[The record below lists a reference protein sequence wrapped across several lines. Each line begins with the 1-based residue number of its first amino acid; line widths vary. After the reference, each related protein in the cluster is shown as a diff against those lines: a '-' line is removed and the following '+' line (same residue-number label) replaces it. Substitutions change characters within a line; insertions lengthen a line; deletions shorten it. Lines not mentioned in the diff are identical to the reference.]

1 MKDKKEEILK
11 SDSKVKKRKR
21 SYSGIE
27 LPSPEEET
35 DDFENYKIDKNIV
48 ERLKLKQIESLFDVQ
63 KKVYKPIYEGKN
75 VIVASLTGS
84 GKTLAFVLPTL
95 MRYSDKK
102 ELNQTRPKILVLAP
116 TRELS
121 IQTGREY
128 SDLSTKNLPFKT
140 VLIYGGVSMDDQIDK
155 LRAGCDIIVGTPGRV
170 IDMIERGHLKV
181 DKINTIILD
190 EADKMLD
197 MGFEE
202 SITDIYSK
210 ITIVEKDKKRDVQVC
225 LFSATIENW
234 VRKVARKIMPKEDEI
249 FIDLVK
255 DLGNK
260 TPKTVTHLAVNC
272 IKSEK
277 TTTIADL
284 ILCYGGRN
292 KSTLVF
298 VNTKRECSDL
308 MISDKIKE
316 EVQIIHGDINQAQRE
331 ATLTAFRN
339 GKVKCLVAT
348 DVASRGLD
356 IPSVDL
362 VIQSEP
368 PKDIDSYIHRAG
380 RTARAGRSGTCITL
394 YTRYTECL
402 LERIEQ
408 RAKIKIKR
416 IGAPQKKDI
425 IEASIRD
432 TYKSLMTID
441 DSMIKL
447 FSEDAKKLIE
457 EFGTENAVARLL
469 AFVSGHT
476 KHMKSRSLLCGAE
489 GWITYAI
496 KWKNKFQHVGYVWGF
511 FKRILKEEIKAKIRG
526 LRIFASSDGCVFDF
540 PEDDKE
546 IFEEIL
552 YNDKYYGTNYILEIP
567 DDLPELQSLEDQ
579 RNRDNNLNI
588 NNFTGGYRPNANRER
603 NLSENKTN
611 DKKIKLLDHSKYSKR
626 KEKYDIFVGNMPY
639 GIDEIE
645 LKEWFEKN
653 GLKNIEFDA
662 RMVIDKETGNSRGFG
677 FISVFKKENVADV
690 LKLNGK
696 EFKHR
701 KLIINESRKYYLI
714 FLSAGRASILLDS
727 QVRLGRLSY
736 IGL

>member
-1 MKDKKEEILK
+1 
-11 SDSKVKKRKR
+11 
-21 SYSGIE
+21 
-27 LPSPEEET
+27 
-35 DDFENYKIDKNIV
+35 
-48 ERLKLKQIESLFDVQ
+48 
-63 KKVYKPIYEGKN
+63 
-75 VIVASLTGS
+75 
-84 GKTLAFVLPTL
+84 
-95 MRYSDKK
+95 
-102 ELNQTRPKILVLAP
+102 
-116 TRELS
+116 
-121 IQTGREY
+121 
-128 SDLSTKNLPFKT
+128 
-140 VLIYGGVSMDDQIDK
+140 MDDQINK
-155 LRAGCDIIVGTPGRV
+155 LKNGCDIIVGTPGRV
-170 IDMIERGHLKV
+170 IDMIERGHLKI
-181 DKINTIILD
+181 DKIQTLILD

-202 SITDIYSK
+202 SITDIYQK
-210 ITIVEKDKKRDVQVC
+210 IVNNNNGKEKDIQVL
-225 LFSATIENW
+225 LFSATIEEW
-234 VRKVARKIMPKEDEI
+234 VRKVARKIIPKGDEI

-260 TPKTVTHLAVNC
+260 TPKTVTHLAVQV

-284 ILCYGGRN
+284 ILCYGGKN

-298 VNTKRECSDL
+298 VNTKKECSDL
-308 MISDKIKE
+308 MISDKVKE
-316 EVQIIHGDINQAQRE
+316 EVQIIHGDINQTQRE

-408 RAKIKIKR
+408 KAKIKIKR

-432 TYKSLMTID
+432 TYKSLMSID

-447 FSEDAKKLIE
+447 FTDNAKKLIE

-469 AFVSGHT
+469 AYVSGHT
-476 KHMKSRSLLCGAE
+476 KNMKSRSLLCGAE
-489 GWITYAI
+489 GWITYQI

-526 LRIFASSDGCVFDF
+526 LRVVSTSDGCVFDF

-546 IFEEIL
+546 IFENIL
-552 YNDKYYGTNYILEIP
+552 YNYRYYGLNYTLEVP
-567 DDLPELQSLEDQ
+567 DDLPELQSMEEQ
-579 RNRDNNLNI
+579 RNRDSNNI
-588 NNFTGGYRPNANRER
+588 NNINNNNHSGFRPNNPTRQAK
-603 NLSENKTN
+603 NLSFE
-611 DKKIKLLDHSKYSKR
+611 KKPMQTLDHSKFMKR
-626 KEKYDIFVGNMPY
+626 KGRYDIFVGNLPY
-639 GIDEIE
+639 NADEVK
-645 LKEWFEKN
+645 LKDWFEKN
-653 GLKNIEFDA
+653 GLKNMEFDV
-662 RMVIDKETGNSRGFG
+662 RITLDKETGKARGFG
-677 FISVFKKENVADV
+677 FVSVFDKDDVKEV

-696 EFKHR
+696 EFNFR
-701 KLIINESRKYYLI
+701 KLIINESKK
-714 FLSAGRASILLDS
+714 
-727 QVRLGRLSY
+727 
-736 IGL
+736 

>member
-1 MKDKKEEILK
+1 MKEEKKEELL
-11 SDSKVKKRKR
+11 SDFKNKKRKR

-27 LPSPEEET
+27 LPVPEDVN
-35 DDFENYKIDKNIV
+35 DDFETYKINKNIV
-48 ERLKLKQIESLFDVQ
+48 ERLKLKQIESLFEVQ

-95 MRYSDKK
+95 MKYIDNK
-102 ELNQTRPKILVLAP
+102 ELDQTHPKILVMAP

-128 SDLSTKNLPFKT
+128 SDLSSKNLIFRT
-140 VLIYGGVSMDDQIDK
+140 VLIYGGVSMDDQIEK
-155 LRAGCDIIVGTPGRV
+155 LKGGCDIIVGTPGR
-170 IDMIERGHLKV
+170 ILDMIERKHLKV
-181 DKINTIILD
+181 DKIKTLILD

-202 SITDIYSK
+202 SITDIYNK
-210 ITIVEKDKKRDVQVC
+210 ITNNENGKKRDIQIC
-225 LFSATIENW
+225 LFSATIEDW
-234 VRKVARKIMPKEDEI
+234 VRKVAKKIIPKGDEK

-298 VNTKRECSDL
+298 VNTKKECSDL

-368 PKDIDSYIHRAG
+368 PKDVDSYIHRAG
-380 RTARAGRSGTCITL
+380 RTARAGRRGTCITL

-408 RAKIKIKR
+408 KAKIKIKR

-432 TYKSLMTID
+432 TYKNLMGID

-447 FSEDAKKLIE
+447 FTSDAKKLIE
-457 EFGTENAVARLL
+457 EFGAENAVSRLL
-469 AFVSGHT
+469 AYTSGHT
-476 KHMKSRSLLCGAE
+476 EHMKSRSLLCGAE
-489 GWITYAI
+489 GWVTYAI

-511 FKRILKEEIKAKIRG
+511 FKRILKDEIKAKIRG
-526 LRIFASSDGCVFDF
+526 LRCFASLDGCVFDY
-540 PEDDKE
+540 PEDGKE

-552 YNDKYYGTNYILEIP
+552 YNDRFYGTNYTLEIP
-567 DDLPELQSLEDQ
+567 EDLPDLLSLDEQ
-579 RNRDNNLNI
+579 RNTGTNISSSMRSNSFDKKTNII
-588 NNFTGGYRPNANRER
+588 NN
-603 NLSENKTN
+603 
-611 DKKIKLLDHSKYSKR
+611 IKR
-626 KEKYDIFVGNMPY
+626 KDRIDLFIGNMPY
-639 GIDEIE
+639 NIDEKQ
-645 LKEWFEKN
+645 LRDWFEKN
-653 GLKNIEFDA
+653 GLKKIEFDSRIA
-662 RMVIDKETGNSRGFG
+662 VDKETGQNRGFG
-677 FISVFKKENVADV
+677 FISVYDKNDIPLV

-696 EFKHR
+696 DFNHR
-701 KLIINESRKYYLI
+701 KLVINESKKK
-714 FLSAGRASILLDS
+714 
-727 QVRLGRLSY
+727 
-736 IGL
+736 

>member
-1 MKDKKEEILK
+1 MKVKNEDLLK
-11 SDSKVKKRKR
+11 SDSKPKKRKR
-21 SYSGIE
+21 SYSGID
-27 LPSPEEET
+27 LVPPEDIL
-35 DDFENYKIDKNIV
+35 DDFEKFGIDKNIV

-95 MRYSDKK
+95 MKYIDKK
-102 ELNQTRPKILVLAP
+102 ELNQTQPKILVMAP

-128 SDLSTKNLPFKT
+128 SDLSSKDLSFKT
-140 VLIYGGVSMDDQIDK
+140 VLIYGGVSMDDQIEK
-155 LRAGCDIIVGTPGRV
+155 LRAGCDIIVGTPGRI

-181 DKINTIILD
+181 NKINTIILD

-202 SITDIYSK
+202 SITDIYNK
-210 ITIVEKDKKRDVQVC
+210 ITEIDKDKRRDIQVC
-225 LFSATIENW
+225 LFSATIEGW
-234 VRKVARKIMPKEDEI
+234 VLKVARKIIPKENEI
-249 FIDLVK
+249 FVDLVK

-298 VNTKRECSDL
+298 VNTKKECSDL

-408 RAKIKIKR
+408 KAKIKIKR

-432 TYKSLMTID
+432 TYKNLMSID
-441 DSMIKL
+441 ESMIKL
-447 FSEDAKKLIE
+447 FTEDAKKLIE
-457 EFGTENAVARLL
+457 EFGTENAIARLL
-469 AFVSGHT
+469 AYVSGHT
-476 KHMKSRSLLCGAE
+476 KKMKSRSLLCGAE
-489 GWITYAI
+489 GWVTYSI

-511 FKRILKEEIKAKIRG
+511 FKRILKDEIKSKIRG
-526 LRIFASSDGCVFDF
+526 LRCFSSSDGCVFDY

-552 YNDKYYGTNYILEIP
+552 YNDKYYGTNYTLDIP
-567 DDLPELQSLEDQ
+567 EDLPELQSLDEQ
-579 RNRDNNLNI
+579 RNRDNNNTI
-588 NNFTGGYRPNANRER
+588 NNFSGYRPNNPTRER
-603 NLSENKTN
+603 NLSENKSN
-611 DKKIKLLDHSKYSKR
+611 DRRPKILDHSKYMRR
-626 KEKYDIFVGNMPY
+626 KDRIDLFIGNMPY
-639 GIDEIE
+639 GIDEIQ
-645 LKEWFEKN
+645 LKDWFEKN
-653 GLKNIEFDA
+653 GLKKIEFDA
-662 RMVIDKETGNSRGFG
+662 RIALDKETGQGRGFG
-677 FISVFKKENVADV
+677 FISVFNKEDVSLV

-696 EFKHR
+696 EFNHR
-701 KLIINESRKYYLI
+701 KLVINESRK
-714 FLSAGRASILLDS
+714 
-727 QVRLGRLSY
+727 
-736 IGL
+736 

>member
-1 MKDKKEEILK
+1 MSSRKDSQK
-11 SDSKVKKRKR
+11 SDTKPHKRKR

-27 LPSPEEET
+27 VPTPPNEP
-35 DDFENYKIDKNIV
+35 DDFETYKIHPNIV
-48 ERLKLKQIESLFDVQ
+48 ERLKLKQIESLFEVQ
-63 KKVYKPIYEGKN
+63 KKVYNPIYSGKN
-75 VIVASLTGS
+75 VIVSSLTGS

-95 MRYSDKK
+95 MRYIDKK
-102 ELNQTRPKILVLAP
+102 ELNQTHPKILVLAP

-128 SDLSTKNLPFKT
+128 SDLSTKNLYFKT
-140 VLIYGGVSMDDQIDK
+140 VLIYGGVSMEDQIDK
-155 LRAGCDIIVGTPGRV
+155 LKSGCDIIVGTPGRV

-181 DKINTIILD
+181 DLIKTLILD
-190 EADKMLD
+190 EADRMLD

-202 SITDIYSK
+202 SITDIYKK
-210 ITIVEKDKKRDVQVC
+210 IINNNNDNNNEKQKKDIQVL
-225 LFSATIENW
+225 LFSATIESW
-234 VRKVARKIMPKEDEI
+234 VRKVARKIIPKEDEI

-260 TPKTVTHLAVNC
+260 TPKTVTHLAVQV

-284 ILCYGGRN
+284 ILCYGGKN

-298 VNTKRECSDL
+298 VNTKKECSDL
-308 MISDKIKE
+308 MISDKVKE

-368 PKDIDSYIHRAG
+368 PRDVDSYIHRAG

-402 LERIEQ
+402 LEQIEQ
-408 RAKIKIKR
+408 KAKIKIKR

-432 TYKSLMTID
+432 TYRNLMSID

-447 FSEDAKKLIE
+447 FSDNAKKLIE
-457 EFGTENAVARLL
+457 EFGNENAVARLL
-469 AFVSGHT
+469 AYVSGHT
-476 KHMKSRSLLCGAE
+476 KNMKSRSLLCGAE
-489 GWITYAI
+489 GWITYEV

-526 LRIFASSDGCVFDF
+526 LRVISSSDGCVFDF

-546 IFEEIL
+546 IFENIL
-552 YNDKYYGTNYILEIP
+552 YNDRFYGINYSLEIP
-567 DDLPELQSLEDQ
+567 DELPELQSIEEQ
-579 RNRDNNLNI
+579 RNRDSNNI
-588 NNFTGGYRPNANRER
+588 NGGNKINFSGGYRPNNETRMARNNSYER
-603 NLSENKTN
+603 KPQM
-611 DKKIKLLDHSKYSKR
+611 LDHSKFIKR
-626 KEKYDIFVGNMPY
+626 KKYDVFIGNLPYNADEVG
-639 GIDEIE
+639 
-645 LKEWFEKN
+645 LKQWFEKN
-653 GLKNIEFDA
+653 GLKDIEFDV
-662 RMVIDKETGNSRGFG
+662 RITLDKDNGKSRGFG
-677 FISVFKKENVADV
+677 FVSVFNKEDINDV
-690 LKLNGK
+690 IKLNGK
-696 EFKHR
+696 QYNFR
-701 KLIINESRKYYLI
+701 KLIINEAKK
-714 FLSAGRASILLDS
+714 
-727 QVRLGRLSY
+727 
-736 IGL
+736 

>member
-1 MKDKKEEILK
+1 MKDKKEKEELMK
-11 SDSKVKKRKR
+11 SDAKTKKRKR

-27 LPSPEEET
+27 LPAPEEEI
-35 DDFENYKIDKNIV
+35 DDFQKYKIDKNIA
-48 ERLKLKQIESLFDVQ
+48 ERLRLKQIESLFEVQ
-63 KKVYKPIYEGKN
+63 KKVYQPIYDGKN
-75 VIVASLTGS
+75 VIVSSLTGS

-95 MRYSDKK
+95 MKYIDKK
-102 ELNQTRPKILVLAP
+102 ELNQTRPKILVMAP

-128 SDLSTKNLPFKT
+128 SDLSSKNLSFKT
-140 VLIYGGVSMDDQIDK
+140 VLIYGGVSMDEQIEK
-155 LRAGCDIIVGTPGRV
+155 LKMGCDIIVGTPGRI

-181 DKINTIILD
+181 DKINKIILD

-202 SITDIYSK
+202 SITDIYKK
-210 ITIVEKDKKRDVQVC
+210 ITEIDKEKKRDVQVC
-225 LFSATIENW
+225 LFSATIEDW
-234 VRKVARKIMPKEDEI
+234 VRKVAKKIMPKGDEI

-408 RAKIKIKR
+408 KAKIKIKR

-432 TYKSLMTID
+432 TYKSLMCID

-447 FSEDAKKLIE
+447 FMDDAKKLIE
-457 EFGTENAVARLL
+457 EFGNENAVARLL

-511 FKRILKEEIKAKIRG
+511 FKRMLKDEIKSKIRG
-526 LRIFASSDGCVFDF
+526 LRCFSTLDGCVFDF

-552 YNDKYYGTNYILEIP
+552 YNDKFYGTNYTLEIP
-567 DDLPELQSLEDQ
+567 DDLPDLQSLEDQ
-579 RNRDNNLNI
+579 RNRENRDNRDNNNNI
-588 NNFTGGYRPNANRER
+588 NINIFTGGYRPNNRTREER
-603 NLSENKTN
+603 KFNENKN
-611 DKKIKLLDHSKYSKR
+611 GDRKIKLLDHSKYNRR
-626 KEKYDIFVGNMPY
+626 KEKFDLFIGNMPY
-639 GIDEIE
+639 GIDEIQ
-645 LKEWFEKN
+645 LREWFEKN
-653 GLKNIEFDA
+653 GLKKIEFDA
-662 RMVIDKETGNSRGFG
+662 RIVIDKETGQGRGFG
-677 FISVFKKENVADV
+677 FISVFNKDDIDTV

-696 EFKHR
+696 EFNHR
-701 KLIINESRKYYLI
+701 KIIINQSKK
-714 FLSAGRASILLDS
+714 
-727 QVRLGRLSY
+727 
-736 IGL
+736 

>member
-1 MKDKKEEILK
+1 MSSRKDSQK
-11 SDSKVKKRKR
+11 SDIKPHKRKR

-27 LPSPEEET
+27 VPTPPNEP
-35 DDFENYKIDKNIV
+35 DDFETYKIHPNIV
-48 ERLKLKQIESLFDVQ
+48 ERLKLKQIESLFEVQ
-63 KKVYKPIYEGKN
+63 KKVYNPIYSGKN
-75 VIVASLTGS
+75 VIVSSLTGS

-95 MRYSDKK
+95 MRYIDKK
-102 ELNQTRPKILVLAP
+102 ELNQTHPKILVLAP

-128 SDLSTKNLPFKT
+128 SDLSTKNLYFKT
-140 VLIYGGVSMDDQIDK
+140 VLIYGGVSMEDQIDK
-155 LRAGCDIIVGTPGRV
+155 LKSGCDIIVGTPGRV

-181 DKINTIILD
+181 DLIKTLILD
-190 EADKMLD
+190 EADRMLD

-202 SITDIYSK
+202 SITDIYKK
-210 ITIVEKDKKRDVQVC
+210 IVNNNNNDNDEKEKEKKDIQVL
-225 LFSATIENW
+225 LFSATIESW
-234 VRKVARKIMPKEDEI
+234 VRKVARKIIPKEDEI

-260 TPKTVTHLAVNC
+260 TPKTVTHLAVQV

-284 ILCYGGRN
+284 ILCYGGKN

-298 VNTKRECSDL
+298 VNTKKECSDL
-308 MISDKIKE
+308 MISDKVKE

-368 PKDIDSYIHRAG
+368 PRDVDSYIHRAG

-402 LERIEQ
+402 LEQIEQ
-408 RAKIKIKR
+408 KAKIKIKR

-432 TYKSLMTID
+432 TYRNLMSID

-447 FSEDAKKLIE
+447 FSDNAKKLIE

-469 AFVSGHT
+469 AYVSGHT
-476 KHMKSRSLLCGAE
+476 KNMKSRSLLCGAE
-489 GWITYAI
+489 GWITYEV

-526 LRIFASSDGCVFDF
+526 LRVISSSDGCVFDF

-546 IFEEIL
+546 IFENIL
-552 YNDKYYGTNYILEIP
+552 YNDRFYGINYSLEIP
-567 DDLPELQSLEDQ
+567 DELPELQSIEEQ
-579 RNRDNNLNI
+579 RNRDSNNI
-588 NNFTGGYRPNANRER
+588 NGGNKINFSGGYRPNNETRMARNNSYER
-603 NLSENKTN
+603 KPQM
-611 DKKIKLLDHSKYSKR
+611 LDHSKFIKR
-626 KEKYDIFVGNMPY
+626 KKYDVFIGNLPYNADEVG
-639 GIDEIE
+639 
-645 LKEWFEKN
+645 LKQWFEKN
-653 GLKNIEFDA
+653 GLKDIEFDV
-662 RMVIDKETGNSRGFG
+662 RITLDKDTGKSRGFG
-677 FISVFKKENVADV
+677 FVSVFNKEDINDV
-690 LKLNGK
+690 IKLNGK
-696 EFKHR
+696 QYNMR
-701 KLIINESRKYYLI
+701 KLIINEAKK
-714 FLSAGRASILLDS
+714 
-727 QVRLGRLSY
+727 
-736 IGL
+736 

>member
-1 MKDKKEEILK
+1 MSSRKDSQK
-11 SDSKVKKRKR
+11 SDTKPHKRKR

-27 LPSPEEET
+27 VQTPSNEP
-35 DDFENYKIDKNIV
+35 DDFETFKIHPSIV
-48 ERLKLKQIESLFDVQ
+48 ERLKLKQIESLFEVQ
-63 KKVYKPIYEGKN
+63 KKVYNPIYQGKN
-75 VIVASLTGS
+75 VIVSSLTGS

-95 MRYSDKK
+95 MRYIDKK
-102 ELNQTRPKILVLAP
+102 ELNQTHPKILVLAP

-128 SDLSTKNLPFKT
+128 SDLSSKNLYFKT

-155 LRAGCDIIVGTPGRV
+155 LKSGCDIIVGTPGRV

-181 DKINTIILD
+181 DLIQTLILD
-190 EADKMLD
+190 EADRMLD

-202 SITDIYSK
+202 SITDIYNKIVNNDNEKSSK
-210 ITIVEKDKKRDVQVC
+210 EKDKKDIQVL
-225 LFSATIENW
+225 LFSATIESW
-234 VRKVARKIMPKEDEI
+234 VRKVARKIIPKEDEI

-260 TPKTVTHLAVNC
+260 TPKTVTHLAVQV

-284 ILCYGGRN
+284 ILCYGGKN

-298 VNTKRECSDL
+298 VNTKKECSDL
-308 MISDKIKE
+308 MISDKVKE

-368 PKDIDSYIHRAG
+368 PRDVDSYIHRAG

-402 LERIEQ
+402 LEQIEQ
-408 RAKIKIKR
+408 KAKIKIKR
-416 IGAPQKKDI
+416 IGAPQTKDI

-432 TYKSLMTID
+432 TYRSLMSID

-447 FSEDAKKLIE
+447 FTDNAKKLIE
-457 EFGTENAVARLL
+457 EFGAENAVARLL
-469 AFVSGHT
+469 AYVSGHT
-476 KHMKSRSLLCGAE
+476 KNMKSRSLLCGAE
-489 GWITYAI
+489 GWITYQI

-526 LRIFASSDGCVFDF
+526 LRVISSSDGCVFDF

-546 IFEEIL
+546 IFENIL
-552 YNDKYYGTNYILEIP
+552 YNDRFYGTNYVLEIP
-567 DDLPELQSLEDQ
+567 DDLPELQSIEEQ
-579 RNRDNNLNI
+579 RNRDSINLNGGNK
-588 NNFTGGYRPNANRER
+588 NNFSGGYRPNNPTRMAR
-603 NLSENKTN
+603 NNSLEKRPQVMDN
-611 DKKIKLLDHSKYSKR
+611 SKYMKR
-626 KEKYDIFVGNMPY
+626 NRFDIFVGNLPY
-639 GIDEIE
+639 NADEVE
-645 LKEWFEKN
+645 LKNWFEKN
-653 GLKNIEFDA
+653 GLKDIKFDV
-662 RMVIDKETGNSRGFG
+662 RITIDKDTGKKRGFG
-677 FISVFKKENVADV
+677 FVSVFNKEDIDNVI
-690 LKLNGK
+690 KLNGK
-696 EFKHR
+696 EFNHR
-701 KLIINESRKYYLI
+701 KLIINEAKK
-714 FLSAGRASILLDS
+714 
-727 QVRLGRLSY
+727 
-736 IGL
+736 

>member
-1 MKDKKEEILK
+1 MKVKNEDLLK
-11 SDSKVKKRKR
+11 SDSKPKKRKR
-21 SYSGIE
+21 SYSGID
-27 LPSPEEET
+27 LVPPEDIL
-35 DDFENYKIDKNIV
+35 DDFEKFGIDKNIV

-95 MRYSDKK
+95 MKYIDKK
-102 ELNQTRPKILVLAP
+102 ELNQTQPKILVMAP

-128 SDLSTKNLPFKT
+128 SDLSSKYLSFKT
-140 VLIYGGVSMDDQIDK
+140 VLIYGGVSMDDQIEK
-155 LRAGCDIIVGTPGRV
+155 LRAGCDIIVGTPGRI

-181 DKINTIILD
+181 NKINTIILD

-202 SITDIYSK
+202 SITDIYNK
-210 ITIVEKDKKRDVQVC
+210 ITEIDKDKRRDIQVC
-225 LFSATIENW
+225 LFSATIEGW
-234 VRKVARKIMPKEDEI
+234 VLKVARKIIPKENEI
-249 FIDLVK
+249 FVDLVK

-298 VNTKRECSDL
+298 VNTKKECSDL

-408 RAKIKIKR
+408 KAKIKIKR

-432 TYKSLMTID
+432 TYKNLMSID
-441 DSMIKL
+441 ESMIKL
-447 FSEDAKKLIE
+447 FTEDAKKLIE
-457 EFGTENAVARLL
+457 EFGTENAIARLL
-469 AFVSGHT
+469 AYVSGHT
-476 KHMKSRSLLCGAE
+476 KKMKSRSLLCGAE
-489 GWITYAI
+489 GWVTYSI

-511 FKRILKEEIKAKIRG
+511 FKRILKDEIKSKIRG
-526 LRIFASSDGCVFDF
+526 LRCFSSSDGCVFDY

-552 YNDKYYGTNYILEIP
+552 YNDKYYGTNYTLDIP
-567 DDLPELQSLEDQ
+567 EDLPELQSLDEQ
-579 RNRDNNLNI
+579 RNRDNNNTI
-588 NNFTGGYRPNANRER
+588 NNFSGYRPNNPTRER
-603 NLSENKTN
+603 NLSENKSN
-611 DKKIKLLDHSKYSKR
+611 DRRPKILDHSKYMRR
-626 KEKYDIFVGNMPY
+626 KDRIDLFIGNMPY
-639 GIDEIE
+639 GIDEIQ
-645 LKEWFEKN
+645 LKDWFEKN
-653 GLKNIEFDA
+653 GLKKIEFDA
-662 RMVIDKETGNSRGFG
+662 RIALDKETGQGRGFG
-677 FISVFKKENVADV
+677 FISVFNKEDVSLV

-696 EFKHR
+696 EFNHR
-701 KLIINESRKYYLI
+701 KLVINESRK
-714 FLSAGRASILLDS
+714 
-727 QVRLGRLSY
+727 
-736 IGL
+736 

>member
-1 MKDKKEEILK
+1 MKSTKKEELIK
-11 SDSKVKKRKR
+11 SDLKTKKRKR

-27 LPSPEEET
+27 LPSPKKEI
-35 DDFENYKIDKNIV
+35 DDFQKYNINTNIV
-48 ERLKLKQIESLFDVQ
+48 EKLKLKQIESLFEVQ
-63 KKVYKPIYEGKN
+63 KKVYNPIYDGKN

-95 MRYSDKK
+95 MRYIDKK
-102 ELNQTRPKILVLAP
+102 ELNQNHPKILVMAP

-121 IQTGREY
+121 IQIGREY
-128 SDLSTKNLPFKT
+128 SDLSSKNLSFKT

-155 LRAGCDIIVGTPGRV
+155 LRNGCDIIVGTPGRI

-181 DKINTIILD
+181 DKIKTIILD

-202 SITDIYSK
+202 SITDIYKK
-210 ITIVEKDKKRDVQVC
+210 ITEDDIGKGRDIQVC

-234 VRKVARKIMPKEDEI
+234 VRKVARKIIPKEDEVY
-249 FIDLVK
+249 IDLVK

-298 VNTKRECSDL
+298 VNTKKECSEL

-408 RAKIKIKR
+408 KAKIKIKR

-432 TYKSLMTID
+432 TYKSLMSID

-457 EFGTENAVARLL
+457 EFGNENTVARLL
-469 AFVSGHT
+469 AYVSGYT
-476 KHMKSRSLLCGAE
+476 KHMKSRSLLCGE
-489 GWITYAI
+489 M
-496 KWKNKFQHVGYVWGF
+496 KS
-511 FKRILKEEIKAKIRG
+511 KIRG
-526 LRIFASSDGCVFDF
+526 LRCFSSLDGCVFDF
-540 PEDDKE
+540 PEDNKE

-552 YNDKYYGTNYILEIP
+552 YNDKYYGTNYTLDIP
-567 DDLPELQSLEDQ
+567 EDLPDLQSLDDQ
-579 RNRDNNLNI
+579 RNRDNIYNNSS
-588 NNFTGGYRPNANRER
+588 NNFSGYRANNNSSREER
-603 NLSENKTN
+603 ISNSHS
-611 DKKIKLLDHSKYSKR
+611 DKRPRLLDHSRYSKR
-626 KEKYDIFVGNMPY
+626 KDNIDLFVGNMPY
-639 GIDEIE
+639 EIDEID
-645 LKEWFEKN
+645 LKEWLEKN
-653 GLKNIEFDA
+653 GLKNIEFDIKI
-662 RMVIDKETGNSRGFG
+662 VFDKETGQGRGFG
-677 FISVFKKENVADV
+677 FISVFNKLDVPEV

-696 EFKHR
+696 EFNHR
-701 KLIINESRKYYLI
+701 KLIINESRK
-714 FLSAGRASILLDS
+714 
-727 QVRLGRLSY
+727 
-736 IGL
+736 

>member
-1 MKDKKEEILK
+1 MSSIKEQPK
-11 SDSKVKKRKR
+11 SDIKPHKRKR
-21 SYSGIE
+21 SLSGID
-27 LPSPEEET
+27 SPPNEP
-35 DDFENYKIDKNIV
+35 DDFETYKIDKNIV
-48 ERLKLKQIESLFDVQ
+48 ERLKLKQIESLFEVQ
-63 KKVYKPIYEGKN
+63 KKVYNPVYSGKN
-75 VIVASLTGS
+75 VIVSSLTGS

-95 MRYSDKK
+95 MRYIDKK
-102 ELNQTRPKILVLAP
+102 ELNQTHPKILVLAP

-128 SDLSTKNLPFKT
+128 SDLSSKNLFFNT
-140 VLIYGGVSMDDQIDK
+140 VLIYGGVSMDDQIMK
-155 LRAGCDIIVGTPGRV
+155 LKNGCDIIVGTPGRV
-170 IDMIERGHLKV
+170 IDMIERGHLKI
-181 DKINTIILD
+181 DKIQSLILD

-202 SITDIYSK
+202 SITDIYQK
-210 ITIVEKDKKRDVQVC
+210 IVSNNNEKEKEKEKRDIQVL
-225 LFSATIENW
+225 LFSATIEEW
-234 VRKVARKIMPKEDEI
+234 VRKVARKIIPKGDEI

-260 TPKTVTHLAVNC
+260 TPKTVTHLAVQV

-284 ILCYGGRN
+284 ILCYGGKN

-298 VNTKRECSDL
+298 VNTKKECSDL
-308 MISDKIKE
+308 MISDKVKE

-331 ATLTAFRN
+331 ATLTAFRT

-408 RAKIKIKR
+408 KAKIKIKR

-432 TYKSLMTID
+432 TYKSLMSID

-447 FSEDAKKLIE
+447 FSENAKKLIE

-469 AFVSGHT
+469 AYVSGHT
-476 KHMKSRSLLCGAE
+476 KNMKSRSLLCGAE
-489 GWITYAI
+489 GWITYQI

-526 LRIFASSDGCVFDF
+526 LRVVSTSDGCVFDF

-546 IFEEIL
+546 IFENIL
-552 YNDKYYGTNYILEIP
+552 YNDKYYGINYTLEVP
-567 DDLPELQSLEDQ
+567 DDLPELQTLEEQ
-579 RNRDNNLNI
+579 RNRDSNNANNI
-588 NNFTGGYRPNANRER
+588 SNNSHSGFRPNNPTRQNR
-603 NLSENKTN
+603 NLSFE
-611 DKKIKLLDHSKYSKR
+611 KKPMQMLDHSKFMKR
-626 KEKYDIFVGNMPY
+626 KGRLDIFVGNLPY
-639 GIDEIE
+639 NADEMK

-653 GLKNIEFDA
+653 GLKNIEFDVRIA
-662 RMVIDKETGNSRGFG
+662 MDKETGKPRGFG
-677 FISVFKKENVADV
+677 FVSVFDKDDVKDV

-696 EFKHR
+696 EFNFR
-701 KLIINESRKYYLI
+701 KLIINESKK
-714 FLSAGRASILLDS
+714 
-727 QVRLGRLSY
+727 
-736 IGL
+736 

>member
-1 MKDKKEEILK
+1 MSSRKDSQK
-11 SDSKVKKRKR
+11 SDTKPHKRKR

-27 LPSPEEET
+27 VQTPSNEP
-35 DDFENYKIDKNIV
+35 DDFETFKIHPSIV
-48 ERLKLKQIESLFDVQ
+48 ERLKLKQIESLFEVQ
-63 KKVYKPIYEGKN
+63 KKVYNPIYQGKN
-75 VIVASLTGS
+75 VIVSSLTGS

-95 MRYSDKK
+95 MRYIDKK
-102 ELNQTRPKILVLAP
+102 ELNQTHPKILVLAP

-128 SDLSTKNLPFKT
+128 SDLSTKNLYFKT

-155 LRAGCDIIVGTPGRV
+155 LKSGCDIIVGTPGRV

-181 DKINTIILD
+181 DLIQTLILD
-190 EADKMLD
+190 EADRMLD

-202 SITDIYSK
+202 SITDIYNKIVNNDNEKSSK
-210 ITIVEKDKKRDVQVC
+210 EKEKKDIQVL
-225 LFSATIENW
+225 LFSATIESW
-234 VRKVARKIMPKEDEI
+234 VRKVARKIIPKEDEI

-260 TPKTVTHLAVNC
+260 TPKTVTHLAVQV

-284 ILCYGGRN
+284 ILCYGGKN

-298 VNTKRECSDL
+298 VNTKKECSDL
-308 MISDKIKE
+308 MISDKVKE

-368 PKDIDSYIHRAG
+368 PRDVDSYIHRAG

-402 LERIEQ
+402 LEQIEQ
-408 RAKIKIKR
+408 KAKIKIKR

-432 TYKSLMTID
+432 TYRSLMSID

-447 FSEDAKKLIE
+447 FTDNAKKLIE
-457 EFGTENAVARLL
+457 EFGAENAVARLL
-469 AFVSGHT
+469 AYVSGHT
-476 KHMKSRSLLCGAE
+476 KNMKSRSLLCGAE
-489 GWITYAI
+489 GWITYQI

-526 LRIFASSDGCVFDF
+526 LRVISSSDGCVFDF

-546 IFEEIL
+546 IFENIL
-552 YNDKYYGTNYILEIP
+552 YNDRFYGTNYVLEIP
-567 DDLPELQSLEDQ
+567 DDLPELQSMEEQ
-579 RNRDNNLNI
+579 RNRDSINLNGGNK
-588 NNFTGGYRPNANRER
+588 NNFSGGYRPNNPTRMAR
-603 NLSENKTN
+603 NNSLEKRPQVMDN
-611 DKKIKLLDHSKYSKR
+611 SKYMKR
-626 KEKYDIFVGNMPY
+626 NRFDIFVGNLPY
-639 GIDEIE
+639 NADEVE
-645 LKEWFEKN
+645 LKNWFEKN
-653 GLKNIEFDA
+653 GLKDIKFDV
-662 RMVIDKETGNSRGFG
+662 RITIDKDTGKKRGFG
-677 FISVFKKENVADV
+677 FVSVFNKEDIDNVI
-690 LKLNGK
+690 KLNGK
-696 EFKHR
+696 EFNHR
-701 KLIINESRKYYLI
+701 KLIINEAKK
-714 FLSAGRASILLDS
+714 
-727 QVRLGRLSY
+727 
-736 IGL
+736 

>member
-1 MKDKKEEILK
+1 MKVKNEDLLK
-11 SDSKVKKRKR
+11 SDSKPKKRKR
-21 SYSGIE
+21 SYSGIDL
-27 LPSPEEET
+27 LPPEEIL
-35 DDFENYKIDKNIV
+35 DDFEKFGINKNIV

-95 MRYSDKK
+95 MKYIDKK
-102 ELNQTRPKILVLAP
+102 ELNQTQPKILVMAP

-128 SDLSTKNLPFKT
+128 SDLSSKDLSFKT
-140 VLIYGGVSMDDQIDK
+140 VLIYGGVSMDDQIEK
-155 LRAGCDIIVGTPGRV
+155 LRAGCDIIVGTPGRI

-181 DKINTIILD
+181 NKINTIILD

-202 SITDIYSK
+202 SITDIYNK
-210 ITIVEKDKKRDVQVC
+210 ITEIDKDKRRDIQVC
-225 LFSATIENW
+225 LFSATIEGW
-234 VRKVARKIMPKEDEI
+234 VLKVARKIIPKENEI
-249 FIDLVK
+249 FVDLVK

-298 VNTKRECSDL
+298 VNTKKECSDL

-408 RAKIKIKR
+408 KAKIKIKR

-432 TYKSLMTID
+432 TYKNLMSID
-441 DSMIKL
+441 ESMIKL
-447 FSEDAKKLIE
+447 FTEDAKKLIE
-457 EFGTENAVARLL
+457 EFGTENAIARLL
-469 AFVSGHT
+469 AYVSGHT
-476 KHMKSRSLLCGAE
+476 KKMKSRSLLCGAE
-489 GWITYAI
+489 GWVTYSI

-511 FKRILKEEIKAKIRG
+511 FKRILKDEIKSKIRG
-526 LRIFASSDGCVFDF
+526 LRCFSSSDGCVFDY

-552 YNDKYYGTNYILEIP
+552 YNDKYYGTNYTLDIP
-567 DDLPELQSLEDQ
+567 EDLPELQSLDEQ
-579 RNRDNNLNI
+579 RNRDNNNTI
-588 NNFTGGYRPNANRER
+588 NNFSGFRPNNPTRER
-603 NLSENKTN
+603 NLSENKSN
-611 DKKIKLLDHSKYSKR
+611 DRRPKILDHSKYMRR
-626 KEKYDIFVGNMPY
+626 KDRIDLFIGNMPY
-639 GIDEIE
+639 GIDEVQ
-645 LKEWFEKN
+645 LKDWFEKN
-653 GLKNIEFDA
+653 GLKKIEFDA
-662 RMVIDKETGNSRGFG
+662 RIALDKETGQGRGFG
-677 FISVFKKENVADV
+677 FISVFNKEDVPLV

-696 EFKHR
+696 EFNHR
-701 KLIINESRKYYLI
+701 KLVINESRK
-714 FLSAGRASILLDS
+714 
-727 QVRLGRLSY
+727 
-736 IGL
+736 

>member
-1 MKDKKEEILK
+1 MSSIKDLQK
-11 SDSKVKKRKR
+11 SDSKPHKRKR
-21 SYSGIE
+21 SYSCIE
-27 LPSPEEET
+27 CPTPPNEP
-35 DDFENYKIDKNIV
+35 DDFETFKINPNIV
-48 ERLKLKQIESLFDVQ
+48 ERLKLKQIESLFEVQ
-63 KKVYKPIYEGKN
+63 KKVYNPIYQGKN
-75 VIVASLTGS
+75 VIVSSLTGS

-95 MRYSDKK
+95 MRYIDKK
-102 ELNQTRPKILVLAP
+102 QLNQTHPKILVLAP

-128 SDLSTKNLPFKT
+128 SDLSTKNVYFKT
-140 VLIYGGVSMDDQIDK
+140 VLIYGGVSMEDQIDK
-155 LRAGCDIIVGTPGRV
+155 LKIGCDIIVGTPGRV

-181 DKINTIILD
+181 DLIQTLILD

-202 SITDIYSK
+202 SITDIYNK
-210 ITIVEKDKKRDVQVC
+210 IINNLKEKEKDIQVL
-225 LFSATIENW
+225 LFSATIESW
-234 VRKVARKIMPKEDEI
+234 VRKVARKIIPKEDEI

-260 TPKTVTHLAVNC
+260 TPKTVTHLAVQV

-284 ILCYGGRN
+284 ILCYGGKN

-298 VNTKRECSDL
+298 VNTKKECSDL
-308 MISDKIKE
+308 MISDKVKE

-408 RAKIKIKR
+408 KAKIKIKR

-432 TYKSLMTID
+432 TYKNLMSID

-447 FSEDAKKLIE
+447 FTENAKKLIE

-469 AFVSGHT
+469 AYVSGHT
-476 KHMKSRSLLCGAE
+476 KKMKSRSLLCGAE
-489 GWITYAI
+489 GWITYQI

-526 LRIFASSDGCVFDF
+526 LRVISSLDGCVFDF

-546 IFEEIL
+546 IFENIL
-552 YNDKYYGTNYILEIP
+552 YNDKYYGTNYVLEIP
-567 DDLPELQSLEDQ
+567 DDLPELQSIEEQ
-579 RNRDNNLNI
+579 RNRDSNNVNNI
-588 NNFTGGYRPNANRER
+588 NNNINNSTRSISY
-603 NLSENKTN
+603 
-611 DKKIKLLDHSKYSKR
+611 DKKQNTLDHSKFMKR
-626 KEKYDIFVGNMPY
+626 KGRFDIFVGNLPY
-639 GIDEIE
+639 NADEVK
-645 LKEWFEKN
+645 LKQWFEKN
-653 GLKNIEFDA
+653 GLKNMEFDV
-662 RMVIDKETGNSRGFG
+662 RITLDKDTGKGRGFG
-677 FISVFKKENVADV
+677 FVSVFKKEDINDV
-690 LKLNGK
+690 IKLNGK
-696 EFKHR
+696 EFNYR
-701 KLIINESRKYYLI
+701 KLVINESKK
-714 FLSAGRASILLDS
+714 
-727 QVRLGRLSY
+727 
-736 IGL
+736 

>member
-1 MKDKKEEILK
+1 MSSRKDSQK
-11 SDSKVKKRKR
+11 SDTKPHKRKR

-27 LPSPEEET
+27 VQTPSNEP
-35 DDFENYKIDKNIV
+35 DDFEAFKIHPSIV
-48 ERLKLKQIESLFDVQ
+48 ERLKLKQIESLFEVQ
-63 KKVYKPIYEGKN
+63 KKVYNPIYQGKN
-75 VIVASLTGS
+75 VIVSSLTGS

-95 MRYSDKK
+95 MRYIDKK
-102 ELNQTRPKILVLAP
+102 ELNQTHPKILVLAP

-128 SDLSTKNLPFKT
+128 SDLSTKNLYFKT
-140 VLIYGGVSMDDQIDK
+140 VLIYGGVSMEDQIEK
-155 LRAGCDIIVGTPGRV
+155 LKSGCDIIVGTPGRV

-181 DKINTIILD
+181 DLIQTLILD
-190 EADKMLD
+190 EADRMLD

-202 SITDIYSK
+202 SITDIYNKIVNNDNEKSSK
-210 ITIVEKDKKRDVQVC
+210 EKEKKDIQVL
-225 LFSATIENW
+225 LFSATIESW
-234 VRKVARKIMPKEDEI
+234 VRKVARKIIPKEDEI

-260 TPKTVTHLAVNC
+260 TPKTVTHLAVQV

-284 ILCYGGRN
+284 ILCYGGKN

-298 VNTKRECSDL
+298 VNTKKECSDL
-308 MISDKIKE
+308 MISDKVKE

-368 PKDIDSYIHRAG
+368 PRDVDSYIHRAG

-402 LERIEQ
+402 LEQIEQ
-408 RAKIKIKR
+408 KAKIKIKR

-432 TYKSLMTID
+432 TYRNLMSID

-447 FSEDAKKLIE
+447 FSDNAKKLIE

-469 AFVSGHT
+469 AYVSGHT
-476 KHMKSRSLLCGAE
+476 KNMKSRSLLCGAE
-489 GWITYAI
+489 GWITYEV

-526 LRIFASSDGCVFDF
+526 LRVISSSDGCVFDF

-546 IFEEIL
+546 IFENIL
-552 YNDKYYGTNYILEIP
+552 YNDRFYGINYSLEIP
-567 DDLPELQSLEDQ
+567 DELPELQSIEEQ
-579 RNRDNNLNI
+579 RNRDSNNI
-588 NNFTGGYRPNANRER
+588 NGGNKINFSGGYRPNNETRMARNNSYER
-603 NLSENKTN
+603 KPQM
-611 DKKIKLLDHSKYSKR
+611 LDHSKFIKR
-626 KEKYDIFVGNMPY
+626 KKYDVFIGNLPYNADEVG
-639 GIDEIE
+639 
-645 LKEWFEKN
+645 LKQWFEKN
-653 GLKNIEFDA
+653 GLKDIEFDV
-662 RMVIDKETGNSRGFG
+662 RITLDKDTGKSRGFG
-677 FISVFKKENVADV
+677 FVSVFNKEDINDV
-690 LKLNGK
+690 IKLNGK
-696 EFKHR
+696 QYNFR
-701 KLIINESRKYYLI
+701 KLIINEAKK
-714 FLSAGRASILLDS
+714 
-727 QVRLGRLSY
+727 
-736 IGL
+736 

>member
-1 MKDKKEEILK
+1 MSSRKDSQK
-11 SDSKVKKRKR
+11 SDTKPHKRKR

-27 LPSPEEET
+27 VQTPSNEP
-35 DDFENYKIDKNIV
+35 DDFETFKIHPSIV
-48 ERLKLKQIESLFDVQ
+48 ERLKLKQIESLFEVQ
-63 KKVYKPIYEGKN
+63 KKVYNPIYQGKN
-75 VIVASLTGS
+75 VIVSSLTGS

-95 MRYSDKK
+95 MRYIDKK
-102 ELNQTRPKILVLAP
+102 ELNQTHPKILVLAP

-128 SDLSTKNLPFKT
+128 SDLSTKNLYFKT

-155 LRAGCDIIVGTPGRV
+155 LKSGCDIIVGTPGRV

-181 DKINTIILD
+181 DLIQTLILD
-190 EADKMLD
+190 EADRMLD

-202 SITDIYSK
+202 SITDIYNKIVNKDNDNEKSSK
-210 ITIVEKDKKRDVQVC
+210 EKEKKDIQVL
-225 LFSATIENW
+225 LFSATIESW
-234 VRKVARKIMPKEDEI
+234 VRKVARKIIPKEDEI

-260 TPKTVTHLAVNC
+260 TPKTVTHLAVQV

-284 ILCYGGRN
+284 ILCYGGKN

-298 VNTKRECSDL
+298 VNTKKECSDL
-308 MISDKIKE
+308 MISDKVKE

-368 PKDIDSYIHRAG
+368 PRDVDSYIHRAG

-402 LERIEQ
+402 LEQIEQ
-408 RAKIKIKR
+408 KAKIKIKR

-432 TYKSLMTID
+432 TYRSLMSID

-447 FSEDAKKLIE
+447 FTDNAKKLIE
-457 EFGTENAVARLL
+457 EFGAENAVARLL
-469 AFVSGHT
+469 AYVSGHT
-476 KHMKSRSLLCGAE
+476 KNMKSRSLLCGAE
-489 GWITYAI
+489 GWITYQI

-526 LRIFASSDGCVFDF
+526 LRVISSSDGCVFDF

-546 IFEEIL
+546 IFENIL
-552 YNDKYYGTNYILEIP
+552 YNDRFYGTNYVLEIP
-567 DDLPELQSLEDQ
+567 DDLPELQSIEEQ
-579 RNRDNNLNI
+579 RNRDSINLNGGNK
-588 NNFTGGYRPNANRER
+588 NNFSGGYRPNNPTRMAR
-603 NLSENKTN
+603 NNSLEKRPQAMDN
-611 DKKIKLLDHSKYSKR
+611 SKYMKR
-626 KEKYDIFVGNMPY
+626 NRFDIFVGNLPY
-639 GIDEIE
+639 NADEVE
-645 LKEWFEKN
+645 LKNWFEKN
-653 GLKNIEFDA
+653 GLKDIKFDV
-662 RMVIDKETGNSRGFG
+662 RITIDKDTGKKRGFG
-677 FISVFKKENVADV
+677 FVSVFNKEDIDNVI
-690 LKLNGK
+690 KLNGK
-696 EFKHR
+696 EFNHR
-701 KLIINESRKYYLI
+701 KLIINEAKK
-714 FLSAGRASILLDS
+714 
-727 QVRLGRLSY
+727 
-736 IGL
+736 

>member
-1 MKDKKEEILK
+1 MSSIKDVQK
-11 SDSKVKKRKR
+11 SDSKPHKRKR
-21 SYSGIE
+21 SYSCIE
-27 LPSPEEET
+27 CPTPPNEP
-35 DDFENYKIDKNIV
+35 DDFETFKINPNIV
-48 ERLKLKQIESLFDVQ
+48 ERLKLKQIESLFEVQ
-63 KKVYKPIYEGKN
+63 KKVYNPIYQGKN
-75 VIVASLTGS
+75 VIVSSLTGS

-95 MRYSDKK
+95 MRYIDKK
-102 ELNQTRPKILVLAP
+102 QLNQTHPKILVLAP

-128 SDLSTKNLPFKT
+128 SDLSTKNVYFKT
-140 VLIYGGVSMDDQIDK
+140 VLIYGGVSMEDQIDK
-155 LRAGCDIIVGTPGRV
+155 LNAGCDIIVGTPGRV

-181 DKINTIILD
+181 DLIQTLILD

-202 SITDIYSK
+202 SITDIYNK
-210 ITIVEKDKKRDVQVC
+210 IINNLKEKEKDIQVL
-225 LFSATIENW
+225 LFSATIESW
-234 VRKVARKIMPKEDEI
+234 VRKVARKIIPKEDEI

-260 TPKTVTHLAVNC
+260 TPKTVTHLAVQV

-284 ILCYGGRN
+284 ILCYGGKN

-298 VNTKRECSDL
+298 VNTKKECSDL
-308 MISDKIKE
+308 MISDKVKE

-408 RAKIKIKR
+408 KAKIKIKR

-432 TYKSLMTID
+432 TYKNLMSID

-447 FSEDAKKLIE
+447 FTENAKKLIE

-469 AFVSGHT
+469 AYVSGHT
-476 KHMKSRSLLCGAE
+476 KKMKSRSLLCGAE
-489 GWITYAI
+489 GWITYQI

-526 LRIFASSDGCVFDF
+526 LRVISSLDGCVFDF

-546 IFEEIL
+546 IFENIL
-552 YNDKYYGTNYILEIP
+552 YNDKYYGTNYVLEIP
-567 DDLPELQSLEDQ
+567 DDLPELQSIEEQ
-579 RNRDNNLNI
+579 RNRDSNNVNNI
-588 NNFTGGYRPNANRER
+588 NNIINNSTRSISY
-603 NLSENKTN
+603 
-611 DKKIKLLDHSKYSKR
+611 DKKQNTLDHSKFMKR
-626 KEKYDIFVGNMPY
+626 KGRFDIFVGNLPY
-639 GIDEIE
+639 NADEVK
-645 LKEWFEKN
+645 LKQWFEKN
-653 GLKNIEFDA
+653 GLKNMEFDV
-662 RMVIDKETGNSRGFG
+662 RITLDKDTGKGRGFG
-677 FISVFKKENVADV
+677 FVSVFKKEDINDV
-690 LKLNGK
+690 IKLNGK
-696 EFKHR
+696 EFNYR
-701 KLIINESRKYYLI
+701 KLVINESKK
-714 FLSAGRASILLDS
+714 
-727 QVRLGRLSY
+727 
-736 IGL
+736 

>member
-1 MKDKKEEILK
+1 MSSRKDSQK
-11 SDSKVKKRKR
+11 SDTKPHKRKR

-27 LPSPEEET
+27 VQTPSSEP
-35 DDFENYKIDKNIV
+35 DDFETFKIHPSIV
-48 ERLKLKQIESLFDVQ
+48 ERLKLKQIESLFEVQ
-63 KKVYKPIYEGKN
+63 KKVYNPIYQGKN
-75 VIVASLTGS
+75 VIVSSLTGS

-95 MRYSDKK
+95 MRYIDKK
-102 ELNQTRPKILVLAP
+102 ELNQTHPKILVLAP

-128 SDLSTKNLPFKT
+128 SDLSTKNLYFKT

-155 LRAGCDIIVGTPGRV
+155 LKSGCDIIVGTPGRV

-181 DKINTIILD
+181 DLIQTLILD
-190 EADKMLD
+190 EADRMLD

-202 SITDIYSK
+202 SITDIYNKIVNNDNEKSSK
-210 ITIVEKDKKRDVQVC
+210 EKEKKDIQVL
-225 LFSATIENW
+225 LFSATIESW
-234 VRKVARKIMPKEDEI
+234 VRKVARKIIPKEDEI

-260 TPKTVTHLAVNC
+260 TPKTVTHLAVQV

-284 ILCYGGRN
+284 ILCYGGKN

-298 VNTKRECSDL
+298 VNTKKECSDL
-308 MISDKIKE
+308 MISDKVKE

-368 PKDIDSYIHRAG
+368 PRDVDSYIHRAG

-402 LERIEQ
+402 LEQIEQ
-408 RAKIKIKR
+408 KAKIKIKR

-432 TYKSLMTID
+432 TYRSLMSID

-447 FSEDAKKLIE
+447 FTDNAKKLIE
-457 EFGTENAVARLL
+457 EFGAENAVARLL
-469 AFVSGHT
+469 AYVSGHT
-476 KHMKSRSLLCGAE
+476 KNMKSRSLLCGAE
-489 GWITYAI
+489 GWITYQI

-526 LRIFASSDGCVFDF
+526 LRVISSSDGCVFDF

-546 IFEEIL
+546 IFENIL
-552 YNDKYYGTNYILEIP
+552 YNDRFYGTNYVLEIP
-567 DDLPELQSLEDQ
+567 DDLPELQSIEEQ
-579 RNRDNNLNI
+579 RNRDSINLNGGNK
-588 NNFTGGYRPNANRER
+588 NNFSGGYRPNNPTRMAR
-603 NLSENKTN
+603 NNSLEKRPQVMDN
-611 DKKIKLLDHSKYSKR
+611 SKYMKR
-626 KEKYDIFVGNMPY
+626 NRFDIFVGNLPY
-639 GIDEIE
+639 NADEVE
-645 LKEWFEKN
+645 LKNWFEKN
-653 GLKNIEFDA
+653 GLKDIKFDV
-662 RMVIDKETGNSRGFG
+662 RITIDKDTGKKRGFG
-677 FISVFKKENVADV
+677 FVSVFNKEDIDNVI
-690 LKLNGK
+690 KLNGK
-696 EFKHR
+696 EFNHR
-701 KLIINESRKYYLI
+701 KLIINEAKK
-714 FLSAGRASILLDS
+714 
-727 QVRLGRLSY
+727 
-736 IGL
+736 

>member
-1 MKDKKEEILK
+1 MKEKKEELLK
-11 SDSKVKKRKR
+11 SDSKPKKRKR

-27 LPSPEEET
+27 LPLPEET
-35 DDFENYKIDKNIV
+35 VDDFEKYNIDKNIV
-48 ERLKLKQIESLFDVQ
+48 DRLKLKQIESLFEVQ
-63 KKVYKPIYEGKN
+63 KKVYNPIYQGKN

-95 MRYSDKK
+95 MRYIDKK
-102 ELNQTRPKILVLAP
+102 ELNQSRPKILVMAP

-128 SDLSTKNLPFKT
+128 SDLSSKNLSFKT
-140 VLIYGGVSMDDQIDK
+140 VLIYGGVSMDDQIEK
-155 LRAGCDIIVGTPGRV
+155 LRSGCDIIVGTPGRI

-202 SITDIYSK
+202 SITDIYKK
-210 ITIVEKDKKRDVQVC
+210 ITETDKDKRRDVQVC
-225 LFSATIENW
+225 LFSATIESW
-234 VRKVARKIMPKEDEI
+234 VRKVAKKIIPKEDEI

-298 VNTKRECSDL
+298 VNTKKECSDL

-408 RAKIKIKR
+408 KAKIKIKR

-447 FSEDAKKLIE
+447 FTEDAKKLIE

-489 GWITYAI
+489 GWITYSI

-511 FKRILKEEIKAKIRG
+511 FKRMLKDEIKAKIRG
-526 LRIFASSDGCVFDF
+526 LRCFSSLDGCVFDF

-546 IFEEIL
+546 LFEEIL
-552 YNDKYYGTNYILEIP
+552 YNDKFYGTNYTLDIP
-567 DDLPELQSLEDQ
+567 DDLPDLQSLEEQ
-579 RNRDNNLNI
+579 RNRDNNNFNSNN
-588 NNFTGGYRPNANRER
+588 NNFTGPYRPNRDRDNRDNRDSRDKDRDRDSR
-603 NLSENKTN
+603 NLSVNKN
-611 DKKIKLLDHSKYSKR
+611 NNGDKRFRTIDHSKYSKR
-626 KEKYDIFVGNMPY
+626 KDKFDLFVGNMPY
-639 GIDEIE
+639 GIDEVQ

-653 GLKNIEFDA
+653 GLKKIEFDA
-662 RMVIDKETGNSRGFG
+662 RIVMDKETGQGRGFG
-677 FISVFKKENVADV
+677 FVSVFDKDNVADV

-696 EFKHR
+696 EFNHR
-701 KLIINESRKYYLI
+701 KIVINESRK
-714 FLSAGRASILLDS
+714 
-727 QVRLGRLSY
+727 
-736 IGL
+736 

>member
-1 MKDKKEEILK
+1 MKDKKEELLK
-11 SDSKVKKRKR
+11 SDSKTKKRKR

-27 LPSPEEET
+27 LPSPDESI
-35 DDFENYKIDKNIV
+35 DDFEKFNIDKNIV

-95 MRYSDKK
+95 MKYIDKK
-102 ELNQTRPKILVLAP
+102 ELNQTLPKILVMAP

-128 SDLSTKNLPFKT
+128 SDLSSKNLSFKT
-140 VLIYGGVSMDDQIDK
+140 VLIYGGVSIDDQTEK
-155 LRAGCDIIVGTPGRV
+155 LKQGCDIIVGTPGRI

-202 SITDIYSK
+202 SITDIYKK
-210 ITIVEKDKKRDVQVC
+210 ITETDKDKKRDVQVC
-225 LFSATIENW
+225 LFSATIESW
-234 VRKVARKIMPKEDEI
+234 VRKVARKIIPKEDEV

-298 VNTKRECSDL
+298 VNTKKECSDL

-408 RAKIKIKR
+408 KAKIKIKR

-432 TYKSLMTID
+432 TYKNLMTID

-447 FSEDAKKLIE
+447 FTEDAKKLIE

-469 AFVSGHT
+469 AYVSGHT

-489 GWITYAI
+489 GWITYSI

-511 FKRILKEEIKAKIRG
+511 FKRILKDEIKAKIRG
-526 LRIFASSDGCVFDF
+526 LRCFSTLDGCVFDF

-552 YNDKYYGTNYILEIP
+552 YNDKYYGTNYTLEVP
-567 DDLPELQSLEDQ
+567 DDLPDLQSLDEQ
-579 RNRDNNLNI
+579 RNRDNI
-588 NNFTGGYRPNANRER
+588 NNNNNYSGGYRPNSNRETR
-603 NLSENKTN
+603 NVSSNKN
-611 DKKIKLLDHSKYSKR
+611 NSDKRFRTLDHSKFNKR
-626 KEKYDIFVGNMPY
+626 KDRIDIFVGNMPY
-639 GIDEIE
+639 GIDEVQ

-653 GLKNIEFDA
+653 GLKKIEFDA
-662 RMVIDKETGNSRGFG
+662 RIVIDKETGQGRGFG
-677 FISVFKKENVADV
+677 FVSVFKKENVVEV

-696 EFKHR
+696 EFNHR
-701 KLIINESRKYYLI
+701 KLIINESRK
-714 FLSAGRASILLDS
+714 
-727 QVRLGRLSY
+727 
-736 IGL
+736 

>member
-1 MKDKKEEILK
+1 MKEKKEEILK
-11 SDSKVKKRKR
+11 SDSKTKKRKR

-27 LPSPEEET
+27 LPEPEEII
-35 DDFENYKIDKNIV
+35 DDFEKYKIDKNIV

-102 ELNQTRPKILVLAP
+102 ELNQTRPKILVMAP

-155 LRAGCDIIVGTPGRV
+155 LRAGCDIIVGTPGRI

-202 SITDIYSK
+202 SITEIYNK
-210 ITIVEKDKKRDVQVC
+210 ITDVEKGKKRDVQVC
-225 LFSATIENW
+225 LFSATIESW
-234 VRKVARKIMPKEDEI
+234 VRKVAKKIMPNDDEI

-298 VNTKRECSDL
+298 VNTKKECSDL

-408 RAKIKIKR
+408 KAKIKIKR

-432 TYKSLMTID
+432 TYKSLMSID

-447 FSEDAKKLIE
+447 FTEDAKKLIE

-489 GWITYAI
+489 GWITYSI

-511 FKRILKEEIKAKIRG
+511 FKRMLKEEIKAKIRG
-526 LRIFASSDGCVFDF
+526 LRCFASLDGCVFDF

-552 YNDKYYGTNYILEIP
+552 YNDKFYGTNYILEIP

-579 RNRDNNLNI
+579 RNRDNNNI
-588 NNFTGGYRPNANRER
+588 NNNFSGGYRPNINRER
-603 NLSENKTN
+603 NLSENKN
-611 DKKIKLLDHSKYSKR
+611 MDKKIKLLEHSKYSRR
-626 KEKYDIFVGNMPY
+626 KEKFDIFVGNMPY
-639 GIDEIE
+639 GIDEVQ

-662 RMVIDKETGNSRGFG
+662 RMVIDKETGQGRGFG
-677 FISVFKKENVADV
+677 FVSVFKRENVADV

-701 KLIINESRKYYLI
+701 KLIINESRK
-714 FLSAGRASILLDS
+714 
-727 QVRLGRLSY
+727 
-736 IGL
+736 

>member
-1 MKDKKEEILK
+1 MSSIKEVPK
-11 SDSKVKKRKR
+11 SDIKPHKRKR
-21 SYSGIE
+21 SLSGIE
-27 LPSPEEET
+27 CPTPPNEP
-35 DDFENYKIDKNIV
+35 DDFETYNIDKNIV
-48 ERLKLKQIESLFDVQ
+48 ERLKLKQIESLFEVQ
-63 KKVYKPIYEGKN
+63 KKVYQPVYSGKN
-75 VIVASLTGS
+75 VIVSSLTGS

-95 MRYSDKK
+95 MRYIDKK
-102 ELNQTRPKILVLAP
+102 ELNQTHPKILVLAP

-546 IFEEIL
+546 LFEEIL
-552 YNDKYYGTNYILEIP
+552 YNDKYYGTNYNLEIP

-579 RNRDNNLNI
+579 RNRDNNSNI

-639 GIDEIE
+639 GIDEVE

-677 FISVFKKENVADV
+677 FVSVFKKENVADV

-701 KLIINESRKYYLI
+701 KLIINESRK
-714 FLSAGRASILLDS
+714 
-727 QVRLGRLSY
+727 
-736 IGL
+736 